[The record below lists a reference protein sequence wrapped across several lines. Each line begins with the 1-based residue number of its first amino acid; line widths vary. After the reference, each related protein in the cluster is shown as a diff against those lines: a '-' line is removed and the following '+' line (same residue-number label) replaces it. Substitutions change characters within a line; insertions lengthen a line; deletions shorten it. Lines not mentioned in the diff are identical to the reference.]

1 MDARM
6 SEACI
11 QYQGKIELMAVTG
24 CILPAT
30 DHQIMMFGIWKKKD
44 NTNQMVCW
52 KFDKV
57 IFVYTN
63 DNDIALTFKPME
75 LKIECD
81 ANETIEG

>member
-11 QYQGKIELMAVTG
+11 QYQGKIELMAVAGCYRAATG
-24 CILPAT
+24 HENL
-30 DHQIMMFGIWKKKD
+30 MMGIWKKKD
-44 NTNQMVCW
+44 NTNEAVCW

-63 DNDIALTFKPME
+63 DNDIALTFKPTE
-75 LKIECD
+75 LQIECD
-81 ANETIEG
+81 AFDTREG

>member
-11 QYQGKIELMAVTG
+11 QYQGKIELMAVAG
-24 CILPAT
+24 CGRLAP
-30 DHQIMMFGIWKKKD
+30 DHEIMMFGIWKKKD

-63 DNDIALTFKPME
+63 DAALTFKPME